1 MRRCVAEAPGRRFA
15 AADDFGYH
23 QTNTGPR
30 EVTMAV
36 ADSGGISFID
46 ALRGRVDDILDN
58 CTRCGECVRAC
69 PMIEPAGLDPE
80 DAVDIV
86 VGVLDL
92 LAGGPGSKDAER
104 WAQVC
109 TNSGKCIPACD
120 DGVNPRF
127 MVNMARI
134 TAKAKVGPDVIRRG
148 AQQYFTSMARSTRTI
163 ARLLLPPEVLAR
175 ISRPLRA
182 ADEYDE
188 GPEIVFYTGCN
199 VIKTPHIA
207 LLVLEVLDALGVRYE
222 VMGGNALCCGIQ
234 QFKRGDA
241 KTAGRVSFNTIERL
255 SRPGAGRVIAW
266 CPSCQIQMAEVAMP
280 AYQDSFGAVP
290 FDMNPIAEFFAERL
304 DDLCRLF
311 VHPVNKRVALQE
323 RSALPNVMAAIKKV
337 LGAIPG
343 LELIELDVP
352 VLSTQASHLSVLPE
366 FKAKLREREFAAAA
380 SAGVTTFASIF
391 HACHREL
398 ITYQPEVSFE
408 LINFMELIGES
419 MGIHIPDLYKRLRL
433 IGDIDAMIADSTD
446 LIAAHGLDLDTVRDV
461 LAQDM
466 AGGG

>member
-1 MRRCVAEAPGRRFA
+1 
-15 AADDFGYH
+15 
-23 QTNTGPR
+23 
-30 EVTMAV
+30 MAV

-120 DGVNPRF
+120 YGINPRF

-134 TAKAKVGPDVIRRG
+134 AAKAKLGDDVIRRG

-175 ISRPLRA
+175 ISPKLRP
-182 ADEYDE
+182 ADEYDNAPGE
-188 GPEIVFYTGCN
+188 TPDIVFYTGCN

-207 LLVLEVLDALGVRYE
+207 LLVLEVLDALGVSYE
-222 VMGGNALCCGIQ
+222 VMGGNAACCGIQ

-241 KTAGRVSFNTIERL
+241 RTAGRVSFNTIERL
-255 SRPGAGRVIAW
+255 SRPGASRVVAW
-266 CPSCQIQMAEVAMP
+266 CPSCQIQMAEVALP
-280 AYQDSFGAVP
+280 AYRDSFGAAP

-304 DDLCRLF
+304 DDMRKLF

-323 RSALPNVMAAIKKV
+323 RSALPNVMAAIKRV

-343 LELIELDVP
+343 LELVELDVP
-352 VLSTQASHLSVLPE
+352 ILSTQASHLSVLPE
-366 FKAKLREREFAAAA
+366 FKARLREREFEAAAT
-380 SAGVTTFASIF
+380 AGVTTFASIF

-398 ITYQPEVSFE
+398 ITYQPDVSFE
-408 LINFMELIGES
+408 LVNFMELIGES

-433 IGDIDAMIADSTD
+433 IGDIDAMIADSAD
-446 LIAAHGLDLDTVRDV
+446 LIAMHGLDLDTVRDV

-466 AGGG
+466 AGAG